1 MSSIFNLVE
10 QVKAGAG
17 RGSKVGLGDSPT
29 QDGNGITGLAGQ
41 GPMLNLRKDRTKRS
55 LGTEIQGGTT
65 KDLRRTAAQGG
76 TTKDLHRTSAQGG
89 DLKRQDTRTQQV
101 RKGPR
106 GSVCLSNLT
115 LS

>member
-17 RGSKVGLGDSPT
+17 RGSKVGLDDSPT
-29 QDGNGITGLAGQ
+29 QDGDALVGLGSQ
-41 GPMLNLRKDRTKRS
+41 GTMLNLRKTRTKRS
-55 LGTEIQGGTT
+55 LGTAIQGGTS
-65 KDLRRTAAQGG
+65 KDF
-76 TTKDLHRTSAQGG
+76 
-89 DLKRQDTRTQQV
+89 KRQDTRTQNV

-106 GSVCLSNLT
+106 GSVCLSDLT